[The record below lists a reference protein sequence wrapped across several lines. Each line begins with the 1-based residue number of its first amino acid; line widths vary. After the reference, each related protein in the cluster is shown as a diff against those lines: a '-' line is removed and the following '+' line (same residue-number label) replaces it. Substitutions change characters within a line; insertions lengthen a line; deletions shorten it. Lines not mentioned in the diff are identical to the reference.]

1 MTKLTLGPILF
12 NWEYERKRDFYY
24 KIADEAPVDT
34 VYIGEVVCSKRIPFF
49 EPYLEKI
56 IDRLQKS
63 GKNVIY
69 STLALLLTNKELEQ
83 LRSFISGKSPLLI
96 EANDMAGISLL
107 QGKPHHIGPY
117 VNVYNELTLSYLA
130 NRGAIQI
137 TLPPELP
144 KTSLEVMAAAK
155 IPCELEVQ
163 VFGRFPL
170 SISARCSH
178 ARAYGLHKHNCRY
191 ICHEDSDGM
200 EVQTLD
206 HQPFLS
212 INGSQTLSYPYGNL
226 LNKISDIKKMGIQHF
241 RLSPQGKH
249 MVEVAQL
256 FRDVIDERRDPTS
269 ATENLFHLYPE
280 VTFSGFDIPPAG

>member
-24 KIADEAPVDT
+24 QIADEAPVDT
-34 VYIGEVVCSKRIPFF
+34 VYIGEIVCSKRMPFF

-56 IDRLQKS
+56 IERLQKS
-63 GKNVIY
+63 GKNVVY
-69 STLALLLTNKELEQ
+69 STLALFLTNKELEQ
-83 LRSFISGKSPLLI
+83 LRISILEKSSLLI
-96 EANDMAGISLL
+96 EANDIAGISLL

-130 NRGAIQI
+130 NHGATQV

-144 KTSLEVMAAAK
+144 KASLEAIAAAK
-155 IPCELEVQ
+155 LSCELEVQ

-170 SISARCSH
+170 AISARCAH

-191 ICHEDSDGM
+191 ICHEDPDGM

-212 INGSQTLSYPYGNL
+212 VNGLQTLSYPYGNL
-226 LNKISDIKKMGIQHF
+226 LSEIASMKKIGIANF
-241 RLSPQGKH
+241 RLSPQGAH
-249 MVEVAQL
+249 MTEVAKL
-256 FRDVIDERRDPTS
+256 FRAVIDEHREPGS
-269 ATENLFHLYPE
+269 ATESLCHLYPE
-280 VTFSGFDIPPAG
+280 IIFSGFDIPPAP